1 MRTWKTWAKEVRN
14 MKLKGKNAIVTGG
27 DRGIGRAISL
37 ALGKIGVNVAINFY
51 KDENKARETVK
62 KIEEFGVKSLK
73 VQADIR
79 DFNQVKSMIEEVKK
93 RFGSIDILIN
103 NAGIS
108 GRNPAIGNIDVKE
121 WKNVIDVNLTGT
133 FNCCKAAEAELR
145 KNNGKIVNI
154 SSIAGKMGGT
164 LGCHYAASKA
174 GVIGLTFALASELA
188 PQVTVNAV
196 APGPVDTELMSSET
210 KKRLSAKTPFG
221 RIARPEEIAHTVIY
235 LLENDYVS
243 GEVIDVNAGR
253 YMD

>member
-1 MRTWKTWAKEVRN
+1 
-14 MKLKGKNAIVTGG
+14 MKLNGKNAIVTGG

-37 ALGKIGVNVAINFY
+37 ALGKKGVNVAINFY
-51 KDENKARETVK
+51 KDEDKARETVK
-62 KIEEFGVKSLK
+62 EIEEFGVRSLK
-73 VQADIR
+73 AQVDIR
-79 DFNQVKSMIEEVKK
+79 DFDQVKSMIERIKK
-93 RFGSIDILIN
+93 RFGGIDILVN

-108 GRNPAIGNIDVKE
+108 GRNPAIKNIDVEE
-121 WKNVIDVNLTGT
+121 WKNVIEVNLTGT
-133 FNCCKAAEAELR
+133 FNCCKAAEPELR

-174 GVIGLTFALASELA
+174 GIIGLTFALASELA

>member
-1 MRTWKTWAKEVRN
+1 
-14 MKLKGKNAIVTGG
+14 MKLNGKNAIVTGG

-37 ALGKIGVNVAINFY
+37 ALGKKGVNVAINFY
-51 KDENKARETVK
+51 KDEDKARETVK
-62 KIEEFGVKSLK
+62 EIEEFGVRSLK
-73 VQADIR
+73 AQVDIR
-79 DFNQVKSMIEEVKK
+79 DFDQVKSMIERVKK
-93 RFGSIDILIN
+93 RFGGIDILVN

-108 GRNPAIGNIDVKE
+108 GRNPAIKNIDVEE
-121 WKNVIDVNLTGT
+121 WKNVIEVNLTGT
-133 FNCCKAAEAELR
+133 FNCCKAAEPELR

-174 GVIGLTFALASELA
+174 GIIGLTFALASELA